1 MYWMQVFYQQDH
13 ARLHKGYSMEYYVR
27 HFTICPDDVANSI
40 TAMWH
45 ALRRCLA
52 TICRPFILS
61 TRCSKHAPQTAAHEL
76 HTARTLLAQGQIR
89 AAGAVAGVALELHL
103 KHVARV
109 QGISVRPYATIAQV
123 QDTLR
128 YAGLIT
134 RQQRKLIQKLAA
146 IRNQCVHAR
155 PEPPSYSRVAKL
167 IQGIEQLMQEAGQR
181 WGDA

>member
-1 MYWMQVFYQQDH
+1 M
-13 ARLHKGYSMEYYVR
+13 GYYVG
-27 HFTICPDDVANSI
+27 HLPISTENIAHSI

-61 TRCSKHAPQTAAHEL
+61 TRCSKHTPQTAAHEL
-76 HTARTLLAQGQIR
+76 HTARALLAQGQVR

-109 QGISVRPYATIAQV
+109 QGITVRPYATITQV

-155 PEPPSYSRVAKL
+155 PEPPSYSKVAKL
-167 IQGIEQLMQEAGQR
+167 IQGIEQLMQEAEQR
-181 WGDA
+181 CGDA